1 MASKDKGGRSV
12 KKTATRS
19 LKEKRRDKK
28 GSGGSSSDERVAKL

>member
-28 GSGGSSSDERVAKL
+28 KGGGVGNDDRVAKL